1 MNKLRYNIKWR
12 NLLMEKVLLKNNDGK
27 HKKGIKIIISSILNK
42 PAEKIWSKLLDVE
55 TLIYIC
61 KPMATFKTTTK
72 DKNMKWEL
80 NKEYV
85 FKLLIYGFIPFG
97 NHRIILEKI
106 DGTNKIIISK
116 EHNKIVKIWNHII
129 KMENNG
135 EDNIKYTDEVEIYAG
150 IFTLFVAIWGI
161 IFYKHR
167 QRKWKKVA
175 KEL

>member
-1 MNKLRYNIKWR
+1 
-12 NLLMEKVLLKNNDGK
+12 MEKVLLENNDGK

-42 PAEKIWSKLLDVE
+42 PIEKIWSKLLGVE

-61 KPMATFKTTTK
+61 KPMAIFKISTNEK
-72 DKNMKWEL
+72 YMKWEL

-97 NHRIILEKI
+97 NHKIILEKI
-106 DGTNKIIISK
+106 DETNKVIISK

-129 KMENNG
+129 KMENKG
-135 EDNIKYTDEVEIYAG
+135 EKNIRYTDEVEIYAG

-167 QRKWKKVA
+167 QKKWKKIA
-175 KEL
+175 KIL